1 MVSFILVADTE
12 ETATYRYF
20 PEGDERNA
28 CGVVTLFKE
37 TGAFE
42 ITKLA
47 PKDFS
52 RHVTLEEVKALR
64 DSVNAERIA
73 AGLSALTEDDWQMP
87 TKGFVTTFY
96 ADHVIAHV
104 REAFEQGTLLRA
116 GKAAWY

>member
-1 MVSFILVADTE
+1 MVSFTLVAETE
-12 ETATYRYF
+12 KTAVYRYC
-20 PEGDERNA
+20 PEGDERN
-28 CGVVTLFKE
+28 CGMVTLFKE

-52 RHVTLEEVKALR
+52 RRVTLEEVKALR
-64 DSVNAERIA
+64 DSVNVERIA
-73 AGLSALTEDDWQMP
+73 EGLPELTEDDWQTP